1 LWTLVWLDGDDAVR
15 GSAGVAAGAG
25 RLANQVQPAAR
36 QGAGQRRDLPSVT
49 IVSFRYGSK
58 VNGWE
63 YRRRR
68 HAARIGHRTGAVR
81 VTSDAGLE
89 AVPSADGL
97 DTARPNAARIY
108 DYLLGGKDNYAAD
121 RQAADQLLRALPDA
135 ALVARANRAFMA
147 AAVRQVA
154 ASGVAQFIDIGTGL
168 PTPPSV
174 HECARAAIPDARVA
188 YIDND
193 PVVIAHSRAL
203 LATDDLL
210 TVINGD
216 VRDSAAIL
224 ANPALESVIDLAKP
238 VCVMFVSMLH
248 FITTAQADAA
258 VATFR
263 KAMAPGSYLVISA
276 GHGNERNSPAEGQIQ
291 AAYGRE
297 TTLTGRPAAEIAAYF
312 GDFDLVPPGLVPVT
326 DWPTVTPGA
335 ALEPTKAGMLVGIG
349 RKPG

>member
-1 LWTLVWLDGDDAVR
+1 M
-15 GSAGVAAGAG
+15 VAF
-25 RLANQVQPAAR
+25 
-36 QGAGQRRDLPSVT
+36 D
-49 IVSFRYGSK
+49 
-58 VNGWE
+58 E
-63 YRRRR
+63 
-68 HAARIGHRTGAVR
+68 ARIGHRTGATK
-81 VTSDAGLE
+81 VTGDAGLE
-89 AVPSADGL
+89 VVPGTGGL
-97 DTARPNAARIY
+97 DTSRPNAARIY

-121 RQAADQLLRALPDA
+121 RHAAEQLLRALPDA
-135 ALVARANRAFMA
+135 ALVARANRSFMV

-154 ASGVAQFIDIGTGL
+154 AFGVRQFVDIGTGL

-174 HECARAAIPDARVA
+174 HACARATIPDARVA
-188 YIDND
+188 YVDND
-193 PVVIAHSRAL
+193 PVVVAHSRAL

-216 VRDSAAIL
+216 ARDSAAIL
-224 ANPALESVIDLAKP
+224 ADSQFGALIDMTRP

-248 FITTAQADAA
+248 FLTTDEADAA

-263 KAMAPGSYLVISA
+263 EAMAPGSYLVISA

-326 DWPTVTPGA
+326 EWPAVTPGA
-335 ALEPTKAGMLVGIG
+335 TLEPTKAGMLVAVG